1 MTVNGWRI
9 YYHKAF
15 RVALDDLE
23 AAVNKLANDD
33 PLGYRS
39 HPKTRLLASIFRAIT
54 YLVPANPDAP
64 DFRLGRTL
72 GPANT
77 NWRRVKKG
85 MPDRYR
91 LFFRFASNPVKLVVY
106 VWFNDEDSLRKAGSK
121 TDVYATFK
129 RMLARGIVPD
139 DIASLLRD
147 AGVED
152 GPSARHRL
160 SR

>member
-1 MTVNGWRI
+1 
-9 YYHKAF
+9 
-15 RVALDDLE
+15 
-23 AAVNKLANDD
+23 
-33 PLGYRS
+33 
-39 HPKTRLLASIFRAIT
+39 
-54 YLVPANPDAP
+54 
-64 DFRLGRTL
+64 
-72 GPANT
+72 
-77 NWRRVKKG
+77 

-147 AGVED
+147 AGAED